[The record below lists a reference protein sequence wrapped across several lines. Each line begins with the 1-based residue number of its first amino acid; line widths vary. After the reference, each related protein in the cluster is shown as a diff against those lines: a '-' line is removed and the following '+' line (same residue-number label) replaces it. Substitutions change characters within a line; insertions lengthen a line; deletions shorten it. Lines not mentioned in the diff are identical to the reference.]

1 MEDIK
6 LKHIIG
12 LIKSYQKYKLK
23 SKNTREEFCPSFL
36 DTQRYLEFYVKEI
49 YTDSYDYLVIEI
61 SEEI

>member
-23 SKNTREEFCPSFL
+23 SRDIGEEFYPSFL
-36 DTQRYLEFYVKEI
+36 DTQRYLEFYVREI
-49 YTDSYDYLVIEI
+49 HTDSYDYLVIEI

>member
-23 SKNTREEFCPSFL
+23 SRIGEEFYPSFS
-36 DTQRYLEFYVKEI
+36 DIQRYLEFYVREI
-49 YTDSYDYLVIEI
+49 FADSCGCLVIEI